1 MYRVHSGLL
10 DAVNSTTDS
19 IVHVPS
25 VTLFEISRYH
35 TQCSEL
41 VKLRGETIRRLYALR
56 WRRGLGVRV
65 LTYLGNISPPTLFP
79 RCPTFSS
86 PLRSDVPTSQL
97 SQRVRCVTRYQT
109 GSLCVRV
116 CVWGG
121 GEFLH
126 SALTRRCERNVHLI
140 WPYQGRTRNSIYEFF
155 FS

>member
-1 MYRVHSGLL
+1 M
-10 DAVNSTTDS
+10 
-19 IVHVPS
+19 
-25 VTLFEISRYH
+25 E
-35 TQCSEL
+35 
-41 VKLRGETIRRLYALR
+41 
-56 WRRGLGVRV
+56 RGLGVRV

-121 GEFLH
+121 GIAYWPLAHVHEFE
-126 SALTRRCERNVHLI
+126 AK
-140 WPYQGRTRNSIYEFF
+140 
-155 FS
+155 